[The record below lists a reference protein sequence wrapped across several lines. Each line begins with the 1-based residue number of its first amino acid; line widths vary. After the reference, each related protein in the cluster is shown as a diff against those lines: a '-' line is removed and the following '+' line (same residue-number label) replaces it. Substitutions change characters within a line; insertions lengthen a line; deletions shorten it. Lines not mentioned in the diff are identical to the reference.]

1 MKKSI
6 IAIALILV
14 AASIAYCSSDAF
26 KNAAL
31 ESSSSS
37 SLNSSYAPKSIDLSK
52 INWLQRY
59 PQLKNIPANS
69 QTATIDKLRTSES
82 ISALIGPIDNP
93 YGVRNDILDAILT
106 IVPKDNPQ
114 MLQAAIQEAN
124 FFTFESLHLQCFV

>member
-37 SLNSSYAPKSIDLSK
+37 SLNSAYAPKSIDLSK

-59 PQLKNIPANS
+59 PQLKNIRSP
-69 QTATIDKLRTSES
+69 L
-82 ISALIGPIDNP
+82 L
-93 YGVRNDILDAILT
+93 
-106 IVPKDNPQ
+106 
-114 MLQAAIQEAN
+114 
-124 FFTFESLHLQCFV
+124 

>member
-14 AASIAYCSSDAF
+14 AVSIAYCSSDAL
-26 KNAAL
+26 KNAAS

-37 SLNSSYAPKSIDLSK
+37 SLNSAYSPKSIDLSK

-69 QTATIDKLRTSES
+69 
-82 ISALIGPIDNP
+82 
-93 YGVRNDILDAILT
+93 
-106 IVPKDNPQ
+106 
-114 MLQAAIQEAN
+114 
-124 FFTFESLHLQCFV
+124 HLLAEWSFV